1 VTPVVQGNVVIVS
14 GLDHPVRALR
24 VVAAK
29 GGGWTAETV
38 WENPDVALYMSSP
51 VLVAGRLYGFSHK
64 KKGQFFCLDA
74 ATGKTL
80 WLSEGRQG
88 DNASLVAAG
97 GAILALTTEGELIV
111 LEAGGVAFKVLRRY
125 TVAETP
131 TWAHLAVLG
140 DGILVKDAGSLAY
153 LEF

>member
-1 VTPVVQGNVVIVS
+1 MLDGSGSGVEGLLVGVAADSGRLLWKVPFTTEYTQNAVTPVVQGSVVIVS

-74 ATGKTL
+74 ATGKN
-80 WLSEGRQG
+80 GG
-88 DNASLVAAG
+88 DA
-97 GAILALTTEGELIV
+97 
-111 LEAGGVAFKVLRRY
+111 AFKVLRRY
-125 TVAETP
+125 PVAETP
-131 TWAHLAVLG
+131 TWAHVG
-140 DGILVKDAGSLAY
+140 F
-153 LEF
+153 ER